1 MKVYTVILE
10 GDNDYAECFVFSS
23 DEKATEFADEQELR
37 GVWVNV
43 DQYEATELDDV
54 SELSK

>member
-10 GDNDYAECFVFSS
+10 DDYENTECFVFSS
-23 DEKATEFADEQELR
+23 DEKATDFALEQLQR

-43 DQYEATELDDV
+43 DQYDATELDDV
-54 SELSK
+54 SELSA